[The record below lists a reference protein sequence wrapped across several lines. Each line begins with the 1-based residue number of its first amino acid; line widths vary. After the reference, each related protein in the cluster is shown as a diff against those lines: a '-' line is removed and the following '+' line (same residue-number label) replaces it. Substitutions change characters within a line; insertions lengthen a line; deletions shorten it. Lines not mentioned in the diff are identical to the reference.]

1 LERRRLSF
9 VAERRC
15 DSLEFSV
22 SQTVGDF
29 LVQRLHDWGVSQV
42 FGYPGD
48 GINGVFGALNRAD
61 GKIQFIQARHEEM
74 AAFMAS
80 AYAKFSGRLGICI
93 ATSGPGASHLITGL
107 YDALLDHQPVLAIV
121 GQQARNALG
130 GQYQQELDLVS
141 MFKDVAS
148 AYVAQAS
155 SPAQVRYLID
165 RAARIAL
172 SRRAATVIILPN
184 DLQDDPY
191 EDPPRAHGTLHSGV
205 GYAPPKIVP
214 RDVELDRA
222 AEVLNAGEKVAI
234 LVGAGALGASDEV
247 IAVADK
253 LSAGC
258 AKALLGKAVLP
269 DDLPWVTGSIGLLG
283 TEPSYKL
290 MTECDTLLM
299 IGSAFPYSEF
309 LPEEGGARGVQI
321 DIDASMLSIR
331 FPMEVGL
338 VGDSAETLRALLPR
352 LRQKLTG
359 DWRKTIETNVG
370 DWWKAL
376 EDRARQ
382 PADPVNPQSVTWE
395 LSPRLP
401 ERAIITCDSGSCA
414 NWFARDLKMRRGMK
428 ASLSGGLASMGAAV
442 PYAIAAKYADPGR
455 PVIAL
460 VGDGAMQMNNMAELI
475 TVAKYWRDWQ
485 DHRWIVCV
493 FNNEDL
499 NQVTWEQ
506 RIINGDP
513 EFEASQRIP
522 DVSYS
527 RFAELIGLRGIY
539 VDRPELVGS
548 AWEQALASDVPV
560 VLEVKT
566 DPEVFPLP
574 PHITFQQARNL
585 SIALAK
591 GDPDE
596 VGVIRGVARQVLETV
611 LPGKE

>member
-80 AYAKFSGRLGICI
+80 AYAKFSGRLGVCI

-121 GQQARNALG
+121 GHQARNALG

-155 SPAQVRYLID
+155 SPAQVRHLID

-290 MTECDTLLM
+290 MTECNTLLM
-299 IGSAFPYSEF
+299 IGFGISLFRVSS
-309 LPEEGGARGVQI
+309 RG
-321 DIDASMLSIR
+321 R
-331 FPMEVGL
+331 
-338 VGDSAETLRALLPR
+338 
-352 LRQKLTG
+352 
-359 DWRKTIETNVG
+359 W
-370 DWWKAL
+370 
-376 EDRARQ
+376 
-382 PADPVNPQSVTWE
+382 
-395 LSPRLP
+395 
-401 ERAIITCDSGSCA
+401 GS
-414 NWFARDLKMRRGMK
+414 RR
-428 ASLSGGLASMGAAV
+428 
-442 PYAIAAKYADPGR
+442 
-455 PVIAL
+455 
-460 VGDGAMQMNNMAELI
+460 
-475 TVAKYWRDWQ
+475 
-485 DHRWIVCV
+485 
-493 FNNEDL
+493 
-499 NQVTWEQ
+499 
-506 RIINGDP
+506 
-513 EFEASQRIP
+513 
-522 DVSYS
+522 
-527 RFAELIGLRGIY
+527 
-539 VDRPELVGS
+539 
-548 AWEQALASDVPV
+548 
-560 VLEVKT
+560 T
-566 DPEVFPLP
+566 D
-574 PHITFQQARNL
+574 
-585 SIALAK
+585 
-591 GDPDE
+591 
-596 VGVIRGVARQVLETV
+596 
-611 LPGKE
+611 